1 MYAQYSGASIFLFL
15 YSTPKRFLNVLNAPQ
30 RSRSWPT
37 EKNSREKKSKEFKYE
52 RLCFFL
58 NENEMKVKDQMEKIM
73 KTDTEDTHVKIS
85 LGFGIV

>member
-1 MYAQYSGASIFLFL
+1 MRRSGRGAGQ
-15 YSTPKRFLNVLNAPQ
+15 PKKIHVKRNQKNLNTRDCV
-30 RSRSWPT
+30 
-37 EKNSREKKSKEFKYE
+37 
-52 RLCFFL
+52 FFL